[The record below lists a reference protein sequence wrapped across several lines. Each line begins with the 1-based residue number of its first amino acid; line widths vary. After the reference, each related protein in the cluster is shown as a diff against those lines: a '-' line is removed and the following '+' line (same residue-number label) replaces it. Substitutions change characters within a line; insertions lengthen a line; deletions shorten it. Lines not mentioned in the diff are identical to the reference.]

1 MTLSIITEFFQNLL
15 AGFAWIIIFSLVV
28 WMFGLIVMLIMELF
42 SQRELIIKEY
52 LWKAWKMFRTIF
64 EWSSYGG
71 IIAGLVMIKTSGE
84 VYSNVM
90 MSIAAIILSVF
101 HLSWRKQSK
110 PVRNVS

>member
-1 MTLSIITEFFQNLL
+1 MSMITDFFQNLL

-28 WMFGLIVMLIMELF
+28 WMGGLVVLLIMELF
-42 SQRELIIKEY
+42 SPNELFIKEY
-52 LWKAWKMFRTIF
+52 LWKVWKMFRTIF

-71 IIAGLVMIKTSGE
+71 IIAGLVMTQTTDE

-90 MSIAAIILSVF
+90 ISLAAVILSVF

-110 PVRNVS
+110 PIRDVT

>member
-1 MTLSIITEFFQNLL
+1 MSIITEFFQNLL
-15 AGFAWIIIFSLVV
+15 SGFAWIIIFSLLV
-28 WMFGLIVMLIMELF
+28 WMFGLIVLLIKELF
-42 SQRELIIKEY
+42 TPKELIIKEY
-52 LWKAWKMFRTIF
+52 LKKVWKMFRTIF

-90 MSIAAIILSVF
+90 LSIAAIILSVF

-110 PVRNVS
+110 PVQDGS